1 MSKMKEFKVGY
12 ISTEV
17 YKVEKFGNTFK
28 LIDSSGTKVGTMG
41 ITTGTRKKAYQNRS
55 NLKWEN
61 KQKGEI
67 S

>member
-1 MSKMKEFKVGY
+1 MSNKEFTTGLVPN
-12 ISTEV
+12 EV
-17 YKVEKFGNTFK
+17 YKVEAFGNSFK
-28 LIDSSGTKVGTMG
+28 LIDSQGTKVGTMG

-61 KQKGEI
+61 KQKGEL